1 MNESRL
7 KKSTRN
13 IVFIII
19 SQIIKFIFVYVTR
32 IIFVKCLG
40 ETLLGINGLF
50 TNVLSILCLAD
61 MGITTAMM
69 YSLYKP
75 ISENDEI
82 QISKYI
88 NYFKSIYRIIALFI
102 FVTGLLLIP
111 FLKYIINLPTDIK
124 NIYLYYFLF
133 LLNTVIS
140 YLFVYKTT
148 LLIADQK
155 NYIINI
161 VDTIF
166 QFLLFIFQLISIV
179 IYENFVFYLI
189 SGIICTFVGNVIKA
203 KYTEIKYPY
212 LIKNKNLVLDTSEK
226 NMLKKNIGSLFFYK
240 LGGIIQ
246 SNTDNI
252 LISIYIGTIMVGKYS
267 NYNTLILQTS
277 AFIYLIFNALKSS
290 VGSFNI
296 KKDKN
301 DKLWLYNV
309 LDVFNNVIIGF
320 VSILLL
326 LILSDFIEL
335 SFGKK
340 FILDE
345 CLIIM
350 MILNF
355 YTSNIRQTLWIYR
368 ETSGIFTKT
377 KYITLVTAI
386 INLLSSIVLGKLFGF
401 VGILSAT
408 VISRMLY
415 AWWKEP
421 IIIYNNIFGISS
433 KMYFVGYINNL
444 LELSI
449 IYIFIKFIFSYFT
462 FSSILVKIVVKVIII
477 LIIMIIYYYIKYR
490 KSDAFKYMKKILN

>member
-1 MNESRL
+1 
-7 KKSTRN
+7 
-13 IVFIII
+13 
-19 SQIIKFIFVYVTR
+19 
-32 IIFVKCLG
+32 
-40 ETLLGINGLF
+40 
-50 TNVLSILCLAD
+50 
-61 MGITTAMM
+61 
-69 YSLYKP
+69 
-75 ISENDEI
+75 
-82 QISKYI
+82 
-88 NYFKSIYRIIALFI
+88 
-102 FVTGLLLIP
+102 
-111 FLKYIINLPTDIK
+111 
-124 NIYLYYFLF
+124 
-133 LLNTVIS
+133 
-140 YLFVYKTT
+140 
-148 LLIADQK
+148 
-155 NYIINI
+155 
-161 VDTIF
+161 
-166 QFLLFIFQLISIV
+166 
-179 IYENFVFYLI
+179 
-189 SGIICTFVGNVIKA
+189 
-203 KYTEIKYPY
+203 
-212 LIKNKNLVLDTSEK
+212 
-226 NMLKKNIGSLFFYK
+226 MLKKNIGSLFFYK